1 VAKGI
6 RNGDTR
12 NGDTRDG
19 RGRFRPGQ
27 SGNPAG
33 KKLGTL
39 NRATLLGRWLAE
51 ADADRIAQAVI
62 RRALEGDTIAARFV
76 LARVDAKPRGRPVR
90 LDLPT
95 AATLAE
101 RFDAVFVEL
110 AAGRVTPDEALTIA
124 GFLERHGKATCG
136 LAREPVPAAPAA
148 APRGAAAPPPHLHFS
163 STVQATPVPTTPVP
177 ATRRRA
183 AARRGAAS

>member
-1 VAKGI
+1 MAKSKRAG
-6 RNGDTR
+6 TR

-33 KKLGTL
+33 KKPGTL

-76 LARVDAKPRGRPVR
+76 LARIDAKPRGRPVR

-95 AATLAE
+95 DATLAE

-110 AAGRVTPDEALTIA
+110 AAGRVTPDEALALA

-136 LAREPVPAAPAA
+136 LARESVPVPPSRAFRGEAA
-148 APRGAAAPPPHLHFS
+148 PPHLHFS
-163 STVQATPVPTTPVP
+163 STVQATPVS

-183 AARRGAAS
+183 AVRRAAATS